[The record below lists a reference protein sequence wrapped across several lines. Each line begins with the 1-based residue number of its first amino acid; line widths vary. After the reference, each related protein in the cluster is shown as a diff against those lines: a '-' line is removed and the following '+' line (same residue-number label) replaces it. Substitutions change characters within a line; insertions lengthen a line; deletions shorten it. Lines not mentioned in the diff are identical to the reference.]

1 MTSGSLL
8 EMSTSRSHPRPTK
21 SQFTFEYYI
30 QVINVHIKIL
40 EAPNNLFWQDVS
52 FCEAILYC
60 LTFFLKH
67 TRNFNPFY
75 SKLLLIHFCYY
86 FFNSCLR
93 LLKFGSFIAIYNLTG
108 EWKVA
113 DTCFFLGRFWPQTNL
128 VYSEHIQWIFGVG
141 FM

>member
-52 FCEAILYC
+52 FCEAILPDLLSETYLEI
-60 LTFFLKH
+60 LTLFIP
-67 TRNFNPFY
+67 N
-75 SKLLLIHFCYY
+75 Y
-86 FFNSCLR
+86 FSYTSATTSSTHVLDF
-93 LLKFGSFIAIYNLTG
+93 
-108 EWKVA
+108 
-113 DTCFFLGRFWPQTNL
+113 
-128 VYSEHIQWIFGVG
+128 
-141 FM
+141 